1 MKKFKTTKVILLFA
15 VVLFTSLL
23 FSGQAKAVDGLVGDV
38 AGFSASSNW
47 NYWIVRNPN
56 ANSGRGQTFLTSPGT
71 DVIESVAMKV
81 CRTGAFS
88 QPKTLT
94 LCSSLQNG
102 WYGGCSD
109 PIATKEFTAQELN
122 DLVPYDQNCYSSNE
136 GGDSDGEYYSWQV
149 FSFDEPVAVS
159 ENTSYTFVL
168 NSSQLLD
175 NEGGNVLAAMYNN
188 CNWQGSSANYPDG
201 QNYYFKG
208 ANRFNDSEGAL
219 CDMFFKVFSDD
230 PIIVP
235 FEIISHQNDSVA
247 INDSYITV
255 TGTCPNVGVNNIGF
269 TNDCLGFE
277 DIDYNVSCVD
287 NEFSGQFYHEA
298 SNHRLIAR
306 EITSQSGDCV
316 DYDNLMDYMTLSGLE
331 IIEGYPDDWYFNFDY
346 YQDYDIKIKS
356 PNFDTALTLPIGS
369 TSADFTFGF
378 IYPTSSTLSNLNFHI
393 KQYDSNGDLLNEN
406 YHDKNLDQMAS
417 TWDYTVT
424 LSASST
430 QSLHYVVQ
438 LTDDGEMVRQYPFGI
453 YVSDL
458 DFTYNSSDF
467 DYFFPRLVDMLRTK
481 IVFNYYFAFHDGFYN
496 MFNGNYPAPANDD
509 LDITFKS
516 VSGDGEYDLDI
527 TVFSAS
533 DSRVKKFASGMR
545 PYVVAILWLVFA
557 TYVVMRVTHLFSN
570 DSE

>member
-1 MKKFKTTKVILLFA
+1 LTTANTEAISTVAFKLCRLGDFA
-15 VVLFTSLL
+15 
-23 FSGQAKAVDGLVGDV
+23 K
-38 AGFSASSNW
+38 
-47 NYWIVRNPN
+47 
-56 ANSGRGQTFLTSPGT
+56 
-71 DVIESVAMKV
+71 
-81 CRTGAFS
+81 
-88 QPKTLT
+88 PKTLT
-94 LCSSLQNG
+94 LCSSATNG
-102 WYGGCSD
+102 WYSGCQTPLAS
-109 PIATKEFTAQELN
+109 KEFSAQELN
-122 DLVPYDQNCYSSNE
+122 EMINYDLNCNANEE
-136 GGDSDGEYYSWQV
+136 GGADNGLYYKWAY
-149 FSFDEPVAVS
+149 FTFDAPVSVLG
-159 ENTSYTFVL
+159 NTSYFILL
-168 NSSQLLD
+168 NSSGGAD
-175 NEGGNVLAAMYNN
+175 NESGSLLRTMYNN
-188 CNWQGSSANYPDG
+188 SNYLGSSENYPDG
-201 QNYYFKG
+201 QAYYYKG
-208 ANRFNDSEGAL
+208 ATRYTTGESTDIH
-219 CDMFFKVFSDD
+219 FKMFSDN
-230 PIIVP
+230 PITIP
-235 FEIISHQNDSVA
+235 FEITSHDNDSIA

-277 DIDYNVSCVD
+277 DIEYNVSCVD

-316 DYDNLMDYMTLSGLE
+316 DYDNLMDYITLSGLE

-356 PNFDTALTLPIGS
+356 PVFDTALTLPIGS

-378 IYPTSSTLSNLNFHI
+378 IYPTSSTLSNLNFNI
-393 KQYDSNGDLLNEN
+393 KQYDENGNLLNGS
-406 YHDKNLDQMAS
+406 YHNQDLSNMAN
-417 TWDYTVT
+417 TWNYTVT
-424 LSASST
+424 MTASST

-438 LTDDGEMVRQYPFGI
+438 LTDNGEMVRQYPFGI
-453 YVSDL
+453 FVSDL

-496 MFNGNYPAPANDD
+496 MFNGNYSAPANDD

-527 TVFSAS
+527 KIFSAS

-557 TYVVMRVTHLFSN
+557 TYVVMRVTHLFSSDN
-570 DSE
+570 E